1 MENRCKHNH
10 PSKGKKIKVMPIKDV
25 EDIKKIEGLLQIN
38 PRNLALFMLGI
49 NTSLRPSELLNV
61 RVGQVSGLETG
72 NKIKSNGSSSGSIRM
87 VSLNKDCIAA
97 IRNLLEDKKKKK
109 KNLDPESYLFE
120 GSKGQ
125 LAIPSLNNLVKRW
138 CRAVHLKGNYG
149 GHTLR
154 KTFGY
159 QQMVRSGV
167 GLHEI
172 MLIFNHLNRRQTL
185 DYFCIQDED
194 DAKIQTS
201 EMLSSDKRYIEA
213 LEQKLKS
220 SEKENSE
227 LKKAVEHLK
236 ESEEKY
242 RTIFDNANDEIIYLD
257 VHGNIVEV
265 NDRGVEMFG
274 YKREEIIGKKFSEI
288 GVLSPED
295 SQRKTAK
302 FKGWV
307 DRKPMYMREIYA
319 YRKDGTKI
327 CVEANVSFV
336 SKGDETKG
344 ILVVVRDITERKR
357 TEETLEKYRDQLEEQ
372 VNERTKS
379 LEEANI
385 ALKILLKRREKDKA
399 ELEEKMLSNVKEL
412 VLPFLEKLNN
422 EDLNE
427 MQKAF
432 TDIIEY
438 NLNDIISPFVKELS
452 SKYLNLTATEVRIA
466 NVIKQGKTTK
476 EIAGLLKMAP
486 RTVDIHR
493 YNIRKKLGINNKKA
507 DLTTYLL
514 SFR

>member
-1 MENRCKHNH
+1 
-10 PSKGKKIKVMPIKDV
+10 MPIKDV
-25 EDIKKIEGLLQIN
+25 EDIKKIESMLQSN
-38 PRNLALFMLGI
+38 ARNLALFICGI
-49 NTSLRPSELLNV
+49 NTNLKPSELLNV
-61 RVGQVSGLETG
+61 RVGQVRGLKTG
-72 NKIKSNGSSSGSIRM
+72 DKIRGDRGPSGSIRT
-87 VSLNKDCIAA
+87 VPLNKECIAA
-97 IRNLLEDKKKKK
+97 IRSLLEDKNKMKKS
-109 KNLDPESYLFE
+109 LDPKGYLFE

-125 LAIPSLNNLVKRW
+125 LAVPSLNNLVKKW
-138 CRAVHLKGNYG
+138 CGAVHLKGNYG

-159 QQMVRSGV
+159 QQLFRSKAS
-167 GLHEI
+167 LHEI
-172 MLIFNHLNRRQTL
+172 MFLFNHLNHRQTL
-185 DYFCIQDED
+185 DYFCIKDEET
-194 DAKIQTS
+194 AKIRTG
-201 EMLSSDKRYIEA
+201 EMVSPDKRYIKELVQN
-213 LEQKLKS
+213 LESLK
-220 SEKENSE
+220 KENYE
-227 LKKAVEHLK
+227 LKEAVDDLK

-257 VHGNIVEV
+257 VHGNFVEV
-265 NDRGVEMFG
+265 NDKGVEMFG
-274 YKREEIIGKKFSEI
+274 YEREEVIGKNFSEI
-288 GVLSPED
+288 GVLSQGD
-295 SQRKTAK
+295 SQKKAER
-302 FKGWV
+302 FKGRV
-307 DRKPMYMREIYA
+307 DRKPINLQEIYA

-327 CVEANVSFV
+327 CVEANASFV

-344 ILVVVRDITERKR
+344 ILIIVRDITERKR
-357 TEETLEKYRDQLEEQ
+357 TEETLEKYHEQLEEL
-372 VNERTKS
+372 VDERTRN

-399 ELEEKMLSNVKEL
+399 ELEEKILSNVKEL

-432 TDIIEY
+432 TDIVEY

-452 SKYLNLTATEVRIA
+452 SKYLNFTATEIRIA

-476 EIAGLLKMAP
+476 EIAELLIMSP

-514 SFR
+514 SLA